1 MVLSSDF
8 KWFLIGLFHSV
19 RFVGSFFMC
28 ELYFTEVIFFF
39 GMFQD
44 LSAKFLPHSS
54 FKVDRTE
61 IKNYRP
67 VNLLNIFTKIY
78 ERFLHENLTY
88 YVDTFLSKLIPAYR
102 KSYGSMIGLYLHY
115 EVNTALE
122 KILRLKKV
130 CRCSDYRF
138 VKSFRFHSAWPSY
151 SKVACLRFFKELP
164 RILLFII
171 KKKETER

>member
-1 MVLSSDF
+1 MVLTSDF

-19 RFVGSFFMC
+19 RFVGSFFMY
-28 ELYFTEVIFFF
+28 ELYFTEGIVLF

-115 EVNTALE
+115 KVNRELE
-122 KILRLKKV
+122 KILRSKKV
-130 CRCSDYRF
+130 CRWSDYGF
-138 VKSFRFHSAWPSY
+138 VKSLRFHSAGPSY

-171 KKKETER
+171 KKKETKR